1 MVFFAPRELYT
12 LDVTVMEML
21 CASVCITSM
30 ITFTLEMKYRTQQA
44 HGTSSHPYDW
54 SVHMARHRM
63 GSRGNVTSF
72 PLPWEALLQTLRKG
86 DDNSA
91 PPELPWVGAE
101 LADKVSILLKTNDD
115 DDPKAAAQLIH
126 QAHVRRHVVVILI
139 EGMVARKHRAY
150 TTVNIGAVKEKQ
162 TYCPRTVFHQK
173 SSSCCHLMNTWTK
186 FKYKRARLRWK
197 ADLTLLLWRK
207 SLAIVAPTQL

>member
-1 MVFFAPRELYT
+1 
-12 LDVTVMEML
+12 
-21 CASVCITSM
+21 M
-30 ITFTLEMKYRTQQA
+30 ICFTLEMKYRSQQTE
-44 HGTSSHPYDW
+44 GSSVHPYDR

-115 DDPKAAAQLIH
+115 NDPKAAAQLIH
-126 QAHVRRHVVVILI
+126 QAHVRRRVVV
-139 EGMVARKHRAY
+139 
-150 TTVNIGAVKEKQ
+150 
-162 TYCPRTVFHQK
+162 
-173 SSSCCHLMNTWTK
+173 
-186 FKYKRARLRWK
+186 
-197 ADLTLLLWRK
+197 LL
-207 SLAIVAPTQL
+207 

>member
-1 MVFFAPRELYT
+1 
-12 LDVTVMEML
+12 MEMF
-21 CASVCITSM
+21 CASVCIASM
-30 ITFTLEMKYRTQQA
+30 ICFALEMKYRTQQA
-44 HGTSSHPYDW
+44 HGTSAHPYDW

-91 PPELPWVGAE
+91 PPELPRVGAE
-101 LADKVSILLKTNDD
+101 LADKVSILLTTNDD
-115 DDPKAAAQLIH
+115 NDPKAAAQLIH

-150 TTVNIGAVKEKQ
+150 TTVNIEAVREKANRLPEKGVPPE
-162 TYCPRTVFHQK
+162 TIKLLPFDE
-173 SSSCCHLMNTWTK
+173 HLGI
-186 FKYKRARLRWK
+186 F
-197 ADLTLLLWRK
+197 LTQN
-207 SLAIVAPTQL
+207 SAIPV

>member
-1 MVFFAPRELYT
+1 MPPFCLGNDMMVFFAPRELYT
-12 LDVTVMEML
+12 LGVTVMEML

-30 ITFTLEMKYRTQQA
+30 ICFTLEMKYRTQQA
-44 HGTSSHPYDW
+44 HGTSAHPYDW

-101 LADKVSILLKTNDD
+101 LADKVSILLTTNDD
-115 DDPKAAAQLIH
+115 NDPKAAAQLIH

-150 TTVNIGAVKEKQ
+150 TTVNIEAVREKANRLPEKGVPPE
-162 TYCPRTVFHQK
+162 TIKLLPFDE
-173 SSSCCHLMNTWTK
+173 HLGI
-186 FKYKRARLRWK
+186 F
-197 ADLTLLLWRK
+197 LTQN
-207 SLAIVAPTQL
+207 SAIPV